1 MALHLGV
8 KNIYTIGWDLE
19 KPGTTTSHHF
29 YEDRELVRRADPMK
43 EEEIKLNIE
52 TTKHLNEWL
61 LSRGVNLFV
70 ANENSYVH
78 SSVPRR
84 LLK

>member
-1 MALHLGV
+1 
-8 KNIYTIGWDLE
+8 
-19 KPGTTTSHHF
+19 
-29 YEDRELVRRADPMK
+29 MK